1 MFEGYCGMGSE
12 PSDRYYSKLPV
23 WAEGNVYLNGAKG
36 ISKEVNPVVDTQE
49 REIQMEVDEEG
60 TFRTNLKEIL
70 DKLPVANT
78 RIITTE
84 ILGMAFEPEEYY
96 ENPDGTP
103 IVFNVDYYG
112 NPRGDAPMPGPIE
125 K

>member
-1 MFEGYCGMGSE
+1 MLSFV
-12 PSDRYYSKLPV
+12 LPV

-49 REIQMEVDEEG
+49 REIQMEVDEDG

-125 K
+125 E